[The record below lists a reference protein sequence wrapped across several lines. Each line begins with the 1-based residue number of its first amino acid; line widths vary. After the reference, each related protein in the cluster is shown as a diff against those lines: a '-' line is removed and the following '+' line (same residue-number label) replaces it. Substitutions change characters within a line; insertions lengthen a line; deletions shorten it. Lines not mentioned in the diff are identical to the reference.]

1 MFVNT
6 NVAALNAWLNLDNT
20 QQNMNGVLQQL
31 SSGLRINSAANDPSG
46 LAISQQMQSQI
57 DGMNQAYQNSQSG
70 ITLLQTADGAMG
82 QVQNIMQSMY
92 SLASEAATGTNN
104 QTDLSALQSE
114 MNQYAQE
121 ITQIANTTQF
131 NNINLLDGTFQGK
144 QIQIG
149 ANAGQALTMSMNAV
163 DAYTLGV
170 AGEQVNGVTG
180 TNDTIGV
187 VQASTTVNA
196 SGLAAATGSS
206 YDYLSFE
213 ASPWQVSGAT
223 TGLTFASVSGTYS
236 SAQTETIAMSVNAA
250 GTGIAYTITYASGS
264 TQTGTLSASSTSQ
277 TQTLTITDSSG
288 DVLNF
293 TTSTTLTASATN
305 TFSVTPQSTT
315 FYVTNSSTAATAAA
329 VPSASSYILSS
340 ETFTGAIA
348 SGTYISLNSQSGA
361 TPAALVFQAGTGP
374 STTYA
379 AALTFNASGASTF
392 TTAGSFVANATG
404 VTGTVIAA
412 AATTDLYAFN
422 VVTASAATGSG
433 GNAQVATGLNIMT
446 QGMANLAL
454 TSLQDAINQVSA
466 DRATVGAYQNRL
478 QFASSQLQTSS
489 QNLTTAQ
496 GGIMDTDVALQM
508 ANLTKDQILQQAGV
522 AMLAQANAMPQ
533 ALLKLFP

>member
-170 AGEQVNGVTG
+170 AGEQANGVTG

-236 SAQTETIAMSVNAA
+236 SAQTETIAMSVNAG

-264 TQTGTLSASSTSQ
+264 TQTGTLTATTAAVQ
-277 TQTLTITDSSG
+277 TFTITDSSG
-288 DVLNF
+288 DILNF
-293 TTSTTLTASATN
+293 TTSATPTAGATN
-305 TFSVTPQSTT
+305 SFTVTPQSTT
-315 FYVTNSSTAATAAA
+315 FYVTSSSTAATAAA

-374 STTYA
+374 STTYT

-392 TTAGSFVANATG
+392 TTAGSFTANATG

-422 VVTASAATGSG
+422 VVTASAATGNG

-446 QGMANLAL
+446 QGLANLAL